1 MIKLVFLFR
10 SVTIK
15 LCTVSLVLSVYN
27 QCGVVLDEKMRANIK
42 LELDVDKFSGF
53 FESCAHLVYNVREKK
68 LDKIINKELSHAIL
82 GVGLRNLP

>member
-42 LELDVDKFSGF
+42 LKLDVDKFSGF
-53 FESCAHLVYNVREKK
+53 FKK
-68 LDKIINKELSHAIL
+68 LCTFGVQCKRKKLEKIIN
-82 GVGLRNLP
+82 